1 MYCPRCGSPN
11 EPQDRFCASC
21 GATLKNSKQ
30 ASEPGTAGKG
40 VSRLIGV
47 DRRTRVITLLTALA
61 IVVAVVAFFTISA
74 DEEVSIPRDGYT
86 LSAEGI
92 CLNAKRQIVE
102 AANSGRGDFA
112 RQLVPIVVLWRE
124 QLDELK
130 SPPDRVSEVTALDE
144 ALREMEIEAAG
155 LARKSAGEARA
166 VILAGAKRAEAAS
179 AEVENAVSA
188 LGLSECAAARIEFRP
203 ENG

>member
-21 GATLKNSKQ
+21 GATLRDSRR
-30 ASEPGTAGKG
+30 AGETGAKSQG
-40 VSRLIGV
+40 LSRLIGAE
-47 DRRTRVITLLTALA
+47 RKTRVITMLTAIA
-61 IVVAVVAFFTISA
+61 IAVAVVAFLTISP
-74 DEEVSIPRDGYT
+74 DEESIPRDGYT

-102 AANSGRGDFA
+102 AANDGSGDFA
-112 RQLVPIVVLWRE
+112 RRLVPIVVRWRE

-130 SPPDRVSEVTALDE
+130 PPPDRVGEVAALDE
-144 ALREMEIEAAG
+144 ALREMEIEAGG
-155 LARKSAGEARA
+155 LARKSEEEARA
-166 VILAGAKRAEAAS
+166 VILTGAQRAEAAS
-179 AEVENAVSA
+179 AEVENAVGA

-203 ENG
+203 DKG